1 MKPMDILETMGSIR
15 DAYVVEAHE
24 EKKRHISLTR
34 TLLIAA
40 IISLLLLLV
49 GCAVVYMLRLQDMK
63 VGEITVSEPAWSGP
77 GGEEV
82 PATEWVK
89 TELSLQGYNGS
100 PEQLAMQEWNAFQ
113 DSYDPDGSLLT
124 ANNFNESG
132 VPAQFNETYGCYT
145 FEMVDKL
152 QEILDKYNLQPLGAI
167 LHFDRWEQALFYRA
181 LQMQPLV
188 SVDTES
194 MAGYFFPEG
203 SFHTAF
209 RYTLPG
215 EETRLA
221 AYTYVNGDY
230 FYPYYTVIGNIDQWQ
245 QWHYTT
251 ADGADLLLAAYEN
264 ALMIIYQNGND
275 WIHIRTENPGY
286 DVYNTPNKP
295 MTREAAQR
303 IADIFNYRPNPQPC
317 TAEQVEAMRAEYPAP
332 ESKEQFLAYSTFDST
347 TGWQWFINEHSDS
360 LENYVQHI
368 LDYTQNYAGNGK
380 EYDGTKGDM
389 LDYCFFDLDS
399 DGEQEMLLKYR
410 DTGRYWQVVKVFTP
424 PREDSPRVCFQYF
437 QTLYEGPILSRSY
450 DETVHGYGDCVY
462 TYYLDGSLHE
472 FLRLCYNTVS
482 KTWQKATVIDDSTD
496 GGTKWESISEAEAKE
511 IQTGYV
517 PMADFDWNPLTG
529 FLSK

>member
-1 MKPMDILETMGSIR
+1 MKAIDLLETMGSIR
-15 DAYVVEAHE
+15 DRYILEAQE
-24 EKKRHISLTR
+24 PEKRRLSLTR

-49 GCAVVYMLRLQDMK
+49 GCAVVYVLQLQDMK
-63 VGEITVSEPAWSGP
+63 LSETTVSEPAWSGP
-77 GGEEV
+77 GGEYV
-82 PATEWVK
+82 PATEYTV
-89 TELSLQGYNGS
+89 TELSLQGYSES
-100 PEQLAMQEWNAFQ
+100 PEQQAMLEWQAFT
-113 DSYDPDGSLLT
+113 DTYDPDGTLLDE
-124 ANNFNESG
+124 NNFNESG

-152 QEILDKYNLQPLGAI
+152 LEILDKYNLQPLGAI

-203 SFHTAF
+203 SFHTVF

-230 FYPYYTVIGNIDQWQ
+230 FYPYVTVIGNIDQWQ

-251 ADGADLLLAAYEN
+251 ADGSDLLLAAYEN

-286 DVYNTPNKP
+286 DVYNTPDKP
-295 MTREAAQR
+295 MTREAAER
-303 IADIFNYRPNPQPC
+303 IADIFNYAPNPQPC

-332 ESKEQFLAYSTFDST
+332 ENKEHFLAYSTFDSA
-347 TGWQWFINEHSDS
+347 TGWQWFVNEYSDS

-368 LDYTQNYAGNGK
+368 LDYTQDYTGNGK
-380 EYDGTKGDM
+380 EYDGTRGDM

-399 DGEQEMLLKYR
+399 DGEQEMLLRYR
-410 DTGRYWQVVKVFTP
+410 DTGRYWQIVKIFTP
-424 PREDSPRVCFQYF
+424 PHGDSPRVCFQYF
-437 QTLYEGPILSRSY
+437 QALYDGPVLGKTY
-450 DETVHGYGDCVY
+450 DETARGYGDCIYSYY
-462 TYYLDGSLHE
+462 TDASLHE
-472 FLRLCYNTVS
+472 FLRLRYDTVN
-482 KTWQKATVIDDSTD
+482 KTWEKATVIDDSTE
-496 GGTKWESISEAEAKE
+496 GGTHWERISETEAKE
-511 IQTGYV
+511 IQAAYV
-517 PMADFDWNPLTG
+517 PMPDYDMTPLTE
-529 FLSK
+529 FLSH